1 MKNEDSV
8 VVEDLGLQNN
18 VELLSVQELV
28 GDDGEAV
35 VGGGPR
41 FLHEGHGRYG
51 LCAIHSKTA
60 RKDLRHPRGDFRS
73 HQIPTAHSAR
83 RCSLLV
89 GVLALVL
96 GNGVPVQ
103 IEGEVAVRV
112 IVPRGEI
119 SRRAVLRLVLLP
131 LHTFAASGGLQ
142 IGLHDHVEVADV
154 GVFDAVRERASEFQ
168 KHDWQNETKI
178 NKKKSRRL
186 QKMVVSHEN
195 HRKASLDRLLQST
208 HLHLSVQYR
217 PLW

>member
-1 MKNEDSV
+1 M
-8 VVEDLGLQNN
+8 
-18 VELLSVQELV
+18 
-28 GDDGEAV
+28 
-35 VGGGPR
+35 
-41 FLHEGHGRYG
+41 
-51 LCAIHSKTA
+51 
-60 RKDLRHPRGDFRS
+60 
-73 HQIPTAHSAR
+73 
-83 RCSLLV
+83 
-89 GVLALVL
+89 
-96 GNGVPVQ
+96 
-103 IEGEVAVRV
+103 
-112 IVPRGEI
+112 
-119 SRRAVLRLVLLP
+119 LRLVLLP

-178 NKKKSRRL
+178 NKTKSRRL